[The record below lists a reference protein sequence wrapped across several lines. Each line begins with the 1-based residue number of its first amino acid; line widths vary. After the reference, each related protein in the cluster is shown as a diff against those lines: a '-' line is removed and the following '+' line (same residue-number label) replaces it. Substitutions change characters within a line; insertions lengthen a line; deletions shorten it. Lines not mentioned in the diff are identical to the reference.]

1 MYFIYPI
8 KGIDCLKDDDGK
20 MIKAIGVVNSEP
32 VLTENSPLED
42 DLEDNVSKMGDWQ
55 NRESTSFI
63 TVGVEVFQL
72 PIYIPIED
80 ISLEEK
86 ERKTQIQTGEVSQ

>member
-1 MYFIYPI
+1 
-8 KGIDCLKDDDGK
+8 
-20 MIKAIGVVNSEP
+20 MIKAIGENSEP
-32 VLTENSPLED
+32 IFTENSPLED

-86 ERKTQIQTGEVSQ
+86 SMKMKDLNTVFLIKTERLQLNLFLS